1 VCTGARFLVTAYD
14 TMTFR
19 LRSLILVSTA
29 VVLLGGCDTMS
40 PERVLE
46 PDTKLRPLP
55 QPLKSTHT
63 ERLSLLEAEP
73 LERALEALT
82 TAIRR
87 GDANIAIELLELR
100 ASPDRLVLQVADP
113 ATPERVL
120 EWEYAQGEVKEPR
133 VVELRG
139 AGKLDENLFPLDS
152 VYLKA
157 IPRLCS
163 IAVDH
168 VDPQDGKV
176 SHLVIRRNLPFSGDV
191 RFRLFVDS
199 PRRPGQLDA
208 NRFGHPLLG

>member
-1 VCTGARFLVTAYD
+1 
-14 TMTFR
+14 MTFR

-29 VVLLGGCDTMS
+29 LVLFGGCDTVS

-63 ERLSLLEAEP
+63 ERPSLLEAAP

-87 GDANIAIELLELR
+87 GDASLAIELLELR
-100 ASPDRLVLQVADP
+100 ASPDRLALQVADA
-113 ATPERVL
+113 ATPGRVL

-168 VDPQDGKV
+168 VDPQDGRV

>member
-1 VCTGARFLVTAYD
+1 MPAYD
-14 TMTFR
+14 TMTSR

-29 VVLLGGCDTMS
+29 AVLLGGCDTVS

-63 ERLSLLEAEP
+63 ERTSLLEAEP

-82 TAIRR
+82 RAIRR
-87 GDANIAIELLELR
+87 GDASVAIELLELR
-100 ASPDRLVLQVADP
+100 AAPDRVVLQVADA
-113 ATPERVL
+113 ATPGRVL

-133 VVELRG
+133 AVELRG

-168 VDPQDGKV
+168 VDPQDGRV
-176 SHLVIRRNLPFSGDV
+176 SHLVVRRNLPFSGDV

>member
-1 VCTGARFLVTAYD
+1 
-14 TMTFR
+14 MTPR

-29 VVLLGGCDTMS
+29 VGLLGGCDTVAA
-40 PERVLE
+40 ERVLE

-55 QPLKSTHT
+55 QPLKSV
-63 ERLSLLEAEP
+63 EPKRPSLLDAEP
-73 LERALEALT
+73 LERALDALT
-82 TAIRR
+82 RAIRR
-87 GDANIAIELLELR
+87 GDASVEIELLELR
-100 ASPDRLVLQVADP
+100 ASADRLVLQAADP
-113 ATPERVL
+113 TLTSRVL
-120 EWEYAQGEVKEPR
+120 QWEYVQGEVKGPS

-139 AGKLDENLFPLDS
+139 AGKLEENLFPLES

-168 VDPQDGKV
+168 VDPQDGRV
-176 SHLVIRRNLPFSGDV
+176 SHLIVRRNLPFSQDV

-199 PRRPGQLDA
+199 PRRSGLLDA

>member
-1 VCTGARFLVTAYD
+1 
-14 TMTFR
+14 MTLR

-29 VVLLGGCDTMS
+29 IELLGGCDTVAA
-40 PERVLE
+40 ERVLE

-55 QPLKSTHT
+55 QPLKSA
-63 ERLSLLEAEP
+63 EPARPSLLDAEP
-73 LERALEALT
+73 LERALDALT
-82 TAIRR
+82 RAIRR
-87 GDANIAIELLELR
+87 GDASIEIELLELR
-100 ASPDRLVLQVADP
+100 ASADRLVLQAADP
-113 ATPERVL
+113 TLPSRVL
-120 EWEYAQGEVKEPR
+120 QWEYTQGEVKGPA

-139 AGKLDENLFPLDS
+139 AGKLEENLFPLES

-168 VDPQDGKV
+168 VDPQDGRV
-176 SHLVIRRNLPFSGDV
+176 SHLIVRRNLPFSQDV

-199 PRRPGQLDA
+199 PRRSGLLDA

>member
-1 VCTGARFLVTAYD
+1 MILG
-14 TMTFR
+14 

-29 VVLLGGCDTMS
+29 VGLLGGCDTVS
-40 PERVLE
+40 AERVIE

-63 ERLSLLEAEP
+63 DKSSLLEAEP
-73 LERALEALT
+73 LGRALEALT
-82 TAIRR
+82 SAIRH
-87 GDANIAIELLELR
+87 GDASVEIELLELR
-100 ASPDRLVLQVADP
+100 AAPERVVLQVADP
-113 ATPERVL
+113 QTPGRVL
-120 EWEYAQGEVKEPR
+120 QWEYANGEVKEPS

-139 AGKLDENLFPLDS
+139 AGKLDENLFPIES

-168 VDPQDGKV
+168 VDPQDGRV
-176 SHLVIRRNLPFSGDV
+176 SHLIVRRNLPFSQDV

-199 PRRPGQLDA
+199 PRRSGLLDA

>member
-1 VCTGARFLVTAYD
+1 
-14 TMTFR
+14 MTLGF
-19 LRSLILVSTA
+19 RSLILLSTA
-29 VVLLGGCDTMS
+29 VGLLGACDTVS
-40 PERVLE
+40 AERVLE

-55 QPLKSTHT
+55 QPLKSSHSD
-63 ERLSLLEAEP
+63 RPSLLEAEP

-82 TAIRR
+82 SAIRR
-87 GDANIAIELLELR
+87 GDASVEIEVLELR
-100 ASPDRLVLQVADP
+100 AAPERLVLQVEDP
-113 ATPERVL
+113 ATPGRVL
-120 EWEYAQGEVKEPR
+120 QWEYSRGEVKEPS

-139 AGKLDENLFPLDS
+139 AGKLGENLFPIDS

-168 VDPQDGKV
+168 VDPQDGRV
-176 SHLVIRRNLPFSGDV
+176 SHLIVRRNLPFSQDV

-199 PRRPGQLDA
+199 PRRSGLLDA